1 MLETRQTIDR
11 PKEMSKMAK
20 TKGTALAL
28 LLALTAAPLMAQTT
42 EETAPAETAPT
53 ETAPTETAPA
63 TNAADALALGQEV
76 GAADGIG
83 SNYTAATFEA
93 WEQRC
98 VRTETGVDPCQLYL
112 LLKDKDGNSVAEF
125 TMFNLPKGSEGPAVA
140 GATFIAP
147 LETLLTAGMT
157 LQVDASKPKAYPFTF
172 CTQIGCVARIGF
184 TAEEI
189 AQMKQGAN
197 ANLTIVPFVAPD
209 EKVELTMSLK
219 GFTAG
224 LDAVT
229 AANDKADAAAAA
241 APADGAAPAE
251 GAANE

>member
-1 MLETRQTIDR
+1 
-11 PKEMSKMAK
+11 MAK
-20 TKGTALAL
+20 TTGTTLAL
-28 LLALTAAPLMAQTT
+28 LLALAAAPLAAQTT
-42 EETAPAETAPT
+42 ETPAEGTAPV
-53 ETAPTETAPA
+53 
-63 TNAADALALGQEV
+63 AADAASADNLALGQEV
-76 GAADGIG
+76 GAGDGPG

-98 VRTETGVDPCQLYL
+98 VRTEAGVDPCQLYV

-125 TMFNLPKGSEGPAVA
+125 TMFNLPQGSEGPAVA

-147 LETLLTAGMT
+147 LETLLTAGMQ
-157 LQVDASKPKAYPFTF
+157 LQIDAGKPKAYPFTF

-197 ANLTIVPFVAPD
+197 TLITIVPFVSPD
-209 EKVELTMSLK
+209 NKVELSVSLK

-224 LDAVT
+224 YDAVT
-229 AANDKADAAAAA
+229 AANDAADAAAAA
-241 APADGAAPAE
+241 AAPAE
-251 GAANE
+251 PEKQE

>member
-1 MLETRQTIDR
+1 
-11 PKEMSKMAK
+11 MSKMAK
-20 TKGTALAL
+20 TTSTTLAL
-28 LLALTAAPLMAQTT
+28 LLALAAAPLAAQTT
-42 EETAPAETAPT
+42 ETPAAPADGVQ
-53 ETAPTETAPA
+53 
-63 TNAADALALGQEV
+63 ADAATGDNLALGQEV
-76 GAADGIG
+76 GAADGPG

-98 VRTETGVDPCQLYL
+98 VKTESGVDPCQLYV

-147 LETLLTAGMT
+147 LETLLTAGML
-157 LQVDASKPKAYPFTF
+157 LQIDAGKPKAYPFTF

-184 TAEEI
+184 TAEEV

-197 ANLTIVPFVAPD
+197 ALVTIVPFVNPEA
-209 EKVELTMSLK
+209 KVDLTVSLK

-224 LDAVT
+224 FDAVT
-229 AANDKADAAAAA
+229 AANDAADAAAAA
-241 APADGAAPAE
+241 AAPAE
-251 GAANE
+251 APAAP